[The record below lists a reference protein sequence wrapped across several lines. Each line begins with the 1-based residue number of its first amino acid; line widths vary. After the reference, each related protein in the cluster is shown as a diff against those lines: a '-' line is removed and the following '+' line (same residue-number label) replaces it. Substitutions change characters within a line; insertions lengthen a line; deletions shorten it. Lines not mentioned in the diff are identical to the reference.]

1 MKIEL
6 NPNLRNELD
15 KLITINKTIIES
27 GKSNITSGKGF
38 YQFDLFLIPLLN
50 KSLNLNTGYITLIE
64 NGNFITA
71 GALVRIQL
79 DNLLRVYAPTLIE
92 INVDEFASQIL
103 GGKKL
108 NTFKDRLGQQL
119 RDFYL
124 AEQLSKNEGYE
135 WVNKVYQDGHQYVHY
150 TMHSLYSASILNEE
164 KREIT
169 FTIGPHDQFVP
180 ITEKIAATIWMKII
194 TEAILDFANIW
205 IEHKKEV

>member
-6 NPNLRNELD
+6 NTNLRNELD
-15 KLITINKTIIES
+15 KLSTINKTIIET
-27 GKSNITSGKGF
+27 GKSNIAPDRGF
-38 YQFDLFLIPLLN
+38 YQFDLYLIPLLN
-50 KSLNLNTGYITLIE
+50 KSLNLNNGFITLIE

-79 DNLLRVYAPTLIE
+79 DNLLRIYAPTLID

-108 NTFKDRLGQQL
+108 NTFKDRLGKQL

-124 AEQLSKNEGYE
+124 AEQLSKNERYE

-150 TMHSLYSASILNEE
+150 TIHSLYSASILNEV

-180 ITEKIAATIWMKII
+180 ITEKIAATIWMKTI

-205 IEHKKEV
+205 IEHKKAD